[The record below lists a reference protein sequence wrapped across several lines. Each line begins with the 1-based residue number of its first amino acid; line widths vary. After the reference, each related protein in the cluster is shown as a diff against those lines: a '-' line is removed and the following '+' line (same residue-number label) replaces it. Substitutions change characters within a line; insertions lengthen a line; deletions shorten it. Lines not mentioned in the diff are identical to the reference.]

1 MAYCALHKREFSNTE
16 PCPFCKAAR
25 ERRREERLDEA
36 WEDLGLELRRMA
48 KQKAILLATE

>member
-25 ERRREERLDEA
+25 ERRREERMDEA

-48 KQKAILLATE
+48 KDEPEW